1 MTTLLSFRDNFI
13 DALDELYQA
22 ETQLLRILPVLARNA
37 HNPDLKSVLKNHL
50 GQARTQAALLESIL
64 GELGEPIH
72 EHVRD
77 LPEIMRHSE
86 AAESDREPTDPVV
99 DDAGLIIAAR
109 NIEQHAIAAYGRAR
123 TYARLLGLDRANELL
138 HTSLHEVA
146 QASVQLSDL
155 SRQFTRP
162 GHNLAASA

>member
-13 DALDELYQA
+13 DALDELYEA

-50 GQARTQAALLESIL
+50 GQARSQTAQLERIL
-64 GELGEPIH
+64 GELGEPVH
-72 EHVRD
+72 EHAPN

-86 AAESDREPTDPVV
+86 ATEYAEEPTDPVV
-99 DDAGLIIAAR
+99 DDAGLIVAAR

-146 QASVQLSDL
+146 QSSVQLSDL
-155 SRQFTRP
+155 SRRFR
-162 GHNLAASA
+162 GNLAS